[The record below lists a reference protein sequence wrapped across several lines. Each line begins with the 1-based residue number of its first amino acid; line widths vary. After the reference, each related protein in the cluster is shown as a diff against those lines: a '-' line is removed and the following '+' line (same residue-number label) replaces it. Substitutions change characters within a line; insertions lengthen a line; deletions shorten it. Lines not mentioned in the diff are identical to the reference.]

1 MFSLCRG
8 LGKEEL
14 IWFKVA
20 VTLWKLTCNFQHTF
34 IHGDVSVGKCYKPK

>member
-20 VTLWKLTCNFQHTF
+20 VTWKLTCNFQHTF